1 MDEPAHR
8 ACDIVVFG
16 ATSFVGSI
24 LCNYLDERLRDSPVS
39 WSIAGRDPD
48 KLKALQ
54 ASLATPVQAT
64 VADAGSE
71 QDMAALVEKATLVVS
86 TVGPYAKLGSN
97 LVAAAAAAGTDYCDI
112 TGEPQWMQRMIDTH
126 GETANSSGARIVHAC
141 GFDSIPSDLGVAF
154 TQDAAHTRFG
164 SFCSQVSMRVKAL
177 KGGVSGGT
185 VASMLNAVDEAS
197 QDTQARR
204 LLTNPYAL
212 APDGMR
218 EGIAQPNVLAPKNDD
233 VSGGW
238 IAPFLMA
245 AVNTRVVHRSH
256 ALRGRPWG
264 DGFLYDEAT
273 MTGSGA
279 GGLAKATAI
288 TGGLGG
294 ITAASSL
301 GPIRR
306 TLEERVLPK
315 PGEGPSPEQQESGF
329 FDIRFFGRTDN
340 GEEIQTKVTGD
351 RDPGYGSTAKMLGEA
366 AIALAKADPAD
377 LPGGFWTPATAF
389 GPTLIQRLQT
399 YAGLRFSIVGT

>member
-1 MDEPAHR
+1 M
-8 ACDIVVFG
+8 
-16 ATSFVGSI
+16 GSI
-24 LCNYLDERLRDSPVS
+24 LCNYLDERLRDSPLS

-54 ASLATPVQAT
+54 ASLATPVQMT
-64 VADAGSE
+64 VANAASE
-71 QDMAALVEKATLVVS
+71 QDMAALVEEATLVVS

-97 LVAAAAAAGTDYCDI
+97 LVRAAAAAGTDYCDI

-164 SFCSQVSMRVKAL
+164 SFCSQISMRVKAL

-185 VASMLNAVDEAS
+185 VASMLNVVDEAS
-197 QDTQARR
+197 HDTQARR

-218 EGIAQPNVLAPKNDD
+218 EGIAQPNVLAPKSDD

-238 IAPFLMA
+238 IAPFMMA
-245 AVNTRVVHRSH
+245 AVNTRIVHRSH

-279 GGLAKATAI
+279 AALAKATAI

-315 PGEGPSPEQQESGF
+315 PGEGPTPEQQESGF
-329 FDIRFFGRTDN
+329 FDIRFFGQTDN

>member
-1 MDEPAHR
+1 M
-8 ACDIVVFG
+8 
-16 ATSFVGSI
+16 GSI

-54 ASLATPVQAT
+54 ASLATPVQMT
-64 VADAGSE
+64 VADAASE

-97 LVAAAAAAGTDYCDI
+97 LVQAAAAAGTDYCDI

-126 GETANSSGARIVHAC
+126 GETANTSGARIVHAC

-164 SFCSQVSMRVKAL
+164 SFCSQISMRVKAV

-185 VASMLNAVDEAS
+185 IASMLNVVDEAS
-197 QDTQARR
+197 HDTQARR

-218 EGIAQPNVLAPKNDD
+218 EGIAQPNVLAPKSDD
-233 VSGGW
+233 VSGEW
-238 IAPFLMA
+238 IAPFMMA

-273 MTGSGA
+273 MTGTGA
-279 GGLAKATAI
+279 AGLAKATAI

-329 FDIRFFGRTDN
+329 FDIRFFGQTDN